1 MENQSTNAGVTD
13 EAPLNKISSNLLLAA
28 VFVYSGKCR
37 EGDVG
42 EPTSLKDFTGEQLFV
57 GDIVIT
63 STIDDFGICNN
74 NGLTVVVSDKYTS
87 VNCGTHT
94 EHRIK
99 EGEVEHFVMGIK
111 SVDFMGKD
119 AEKWIVKRV
128 KSFKD
133 VIAGEHWKDYGFSYA
148 VE

>member
-1 MENQSTNAGVTD
+1 MENEILKTESA
-13 EAPLNKISSNLLLAA
+13 ISSNGVLAE

-37 EGDVG
+37 QGDVG
-42 EPTSLKDFTGEQLFV
+42 EPTSLKDFTGADLFV
-57 GDIVIT
+57 GDIVII
-63 STIDDFGICNN
+63 STIDEFGICSN
-74 NGLTVVVSDKYTS
+74 NGLTVVVSDKYTTYS
-87 VNCGTHT
+87 NG

-133 VIAGEHWKDYGFSYA
+133 VIVGEHWTDYGFSYGA
-148 VE
+148 K